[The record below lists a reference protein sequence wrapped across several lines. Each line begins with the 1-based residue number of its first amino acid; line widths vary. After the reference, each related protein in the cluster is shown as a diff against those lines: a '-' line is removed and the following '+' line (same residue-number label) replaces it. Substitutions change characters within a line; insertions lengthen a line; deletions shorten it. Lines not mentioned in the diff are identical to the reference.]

1 MSLFSDMDW
10 IILLGIGALVLFGDG
25 GTQAVRTL
33 GRWYGRAVR
42 MKRQMLAEV
51 AEAAEIPVPVA
62 GQPTSLRAMLLGDDS
77 SVSAPVRN
85 MAVAVAGP
93 LGGFSGRQAPGPTAT
108 AATGVASEAHGITP
122 VWTSS
127 LGWDGEQWG
136 RSL

>member
-10 IILLGIGALVLFGDG
+10 VILLGVGALVLFGDG

-51 AEAAEIPVPVA
+51 AEAADVPVPLA
-62 GQPTSLRAMLLGDDS
+62 GQPTSLRSMLLGDEP
-77 SVSAPVRN
+77 VSAPPVRN

-93 LGGFSGRQAPGPTAT
+93 LGGFAGRQAPAATAT
-108 AATGVASEAHGITP
+108 AVTETAPEVRGITP
-122 VWTSS
+122 VWTASIT
-127 LGWDGEQWG
+127 WDVEQWG
-136 RSL
+136 QTR

>member
-10 IILLGIGALVLFGDG
+10 VILLAVGALVLFGDG

-62 GQPTSLRAMLLGDDS
+62 GQPTSLRSMLLGDE
-77 SVSAPVRN
+77 SATTPPVRN

-93 LGGFSGRQAPGPTAT
+93 LGGFAGRQAPGATAT
-108 AATGVASEAHGITP
+108 VMTETAPEVRGITP

-127 LGWDGEQWG
+127 IAWDAEQWG
-136 RSL
+136 QTR